1 MPNEDFDI
9 LIYIPFEE
17 KDLNEKEINWI
28 NTFEKILNVGL
39 KQITKQKISL
49 SKSFINE
56 GKISG
61 NSKGI
66 IQLIIKNTDAAD
78 NLLHKDIESS
88 KIIQVVCQ
96 PDINI
101 SEQFTIVNLFDETS
115 AKSID
120 LTDQISE
127 LKNEIWLKFLDIAY
141 EIRDNLIVDK
151 GGKESKGKIYVAETS
166 SDQNF
171 NRETIV
177 RELEHIG
184 YEILP
189 EANFPKDMLQFSEM
203 VSGNLKECFLSIH
216 LIGNYYAPLLNNID
230 ISSIELQNDIFHE
243 VAAELAGQNKMIKRL
258 VWIPPNIK
266 PKSEKQRLY
275 IESFK
280 RNIELLKN
288 TEIIQTPIEIFKNII
303 RQKAVDVLET
313 SKSEKKV
320 QADNNNKSVYL
331 ISNDTTGANYKS
343 IKQYLQKSK
352 LHILETTDKTSKID
366 LIQEHY
372 YNLVNCDAL
381 LIDYS
386 IENNQWLSSKFSD
399 ILKSPGFGRKK
410 EFLAKTVLVNT
421 GSSPQ
426 VNLNISNLDLIID
439 NKKDTAQKIESF
451 IEKIK

>member
-1 MPNEDFDI
+1 M
-9 LIYIPFEE
+9 
-17 KDLNEKEINWI
+17 
-28 NTFEKILNVGL
+28 
-39 KQITKQKISL
+39 
-49 SKSFINE
+49 
-56 GKISG
+56 
-61 NSKGI
+61 
-66 IQLIIKNTDAAD
+66 
-78 NLLHKDIESS
+78 
-88 KIIQVVCQ
+88 
-96 PDINI
+96 
-101 SEQFTIVNLFDETS
+101 
-115 AKSID
+115 
-120 LTDQISE
+120 
-127 LKNEIWLKFLDIAY
+127 
-141 EIRDNLIVDK
+141 
-151 GGKESKGKIYVAETS
+151 
-166 SDQNF
+166 
-171 NRETIV
+171 
-177 RELEHIG
+177 
-184 YEILP
+184 
-189 EANFPKDMLQFSEM
+189 
-203 VSGNLKECFLSIH
+203 
-216 LIGNYYAPLLNNID
+216 
-230 ISSIELQNDIFHE
+230 
-243 VAAELAGQNKMIKRL
+243 
-258 VWIPPNIK
+258 
-266 PKSEKQRLY
+266 
-275 IESFK
+275 
-280 RNIELLKN
+280 
-288 TEIIQTPIEIFKNII
+288 
-303 RQKAVDVLET
+303 DVLET